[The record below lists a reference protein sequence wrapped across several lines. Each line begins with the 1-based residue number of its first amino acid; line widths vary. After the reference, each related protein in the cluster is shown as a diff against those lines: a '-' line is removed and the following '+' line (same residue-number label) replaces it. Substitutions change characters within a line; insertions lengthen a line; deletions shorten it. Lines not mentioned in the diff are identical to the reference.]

1 MSARLHGTTVRAG
14 AAAVAALLAATL
26 AAPALAATTTVPTSA
41 AAQTEPGGA
50 GPDSAVAL
58 EALRSGDLTAAGRA
72 VPAAAGDLV
81 VEGRGFGHGIGLSQ
95 YGAKGRAE
103 KKWSAA
109 KIAKAYYPG
118 TSPARASDTRKLD
131 VWLRGDTDGKLD
143 VVAEKGLRV
152 RGSDPVAG
160 RQGKLVT
167 LPTKVSNG
175 SRSVAP
181 SRWRVSR
188 LSSGWRLQ
196 ASVGG
201 KWTTVTS
208 SAIKATLKNATR
220 VTISDTDSTVRNVVG
235 STATEYIGSL
245 NADLTD
251 AKKRTVNVTLTSTY
265 RSYLRSVVPAEMPSY
280 WPAAAL
286 GAQAIAARTYASY
299 EQAGGYRPWW
309 WDTCDT
315 TACQV
320 FKGVASYDLK
330 GRKTATHT
338 TAATDAAVRATAG
351 QIRTYGGKP
360 AFTQFSASN
369 GGYSVKGS
377 QPYLK
382 AKSDSYDKLTWS
394 TTITKASVAAA
405 YPSVGTVTSVSVT
418 RDGKGAYGGRAT
430 SVKITG
436 TKGTTTVT
444 GDQFRLA
451 FGLMSTMFKVTVK
464 R

>member
-1 MSARLHGTTVRAG
+1 MSVRRRAAG
-14 AAAVAALLAATL
+14 AALAAVL
-26 AAPALAATTTVPTSA
+26 LGGMVGGMVAPAAASSPDAGASGPEPT
-41 AAQTEPGGA
+41 GA
-50 GPDSAVAL
+50 GPDSAVA
-58 EALRSGDLTAAGRA
+58 ALAATGVAR
-72 VPAAAGDLV
+72 PAAAGDLV
-81 VEGRGFGHGIGLSQ
+81 ISGRGFGHGIGLSQ

-103 KKWSAA
+103 KGLSAQ
-109 KIAKAYYPG
+109 KIVAAYYPG
-118 TSPARASDTRKLD
+118 TSPGNASDTRKID

-143 VVAEKGLRV
+143 VVAEPGLRL
-152 RGSDPVAG
+152 RGSDPTKGSTNAQVS
-160 RQGKLVT
+160 
-167 LPTKVSNG
+167 LPTRVTSG
-175 SRSVAP
+175 SRTVTP

-208 SAIKATLKNATR
+208 SAIAATLKGARR
-220 VTISDTDSTVRNVVG
+220 VTVSDSDYTVRNVVG
-235 STATEYIGSL
+235 STATEYVGSL

-251 AKKRTVNVTLTSTY
+251 TATRTVNVTLTSSY

-280 WPAAAL
+280 WHAQAL

-315 TACQV
+315 TSCQV
-320 FKGVASYDLK
+320 FKGAASYDLK
-330 GRKTATHT
+330 GRRTATHT

-351 QIRTYGGKP
+351 KIRTYAGKP

-377 QPYLK
+377 QPYLQ
-382 AKSDSYDKLTWS
+382 ARSDSYDAFTWQATVS
-394 TTITKASVAAA
+394 GERVEDA
-405 YPSVGTVTSVSVT
+405 YPSIGTFTSVTIT

-430 SVKITG
+430 SVTLTG
-436 TKGTTTVT
+436 TRGSTTVT

-451 FGLMSTMFKVTVK
+451 FGLRSTLFTVTVQS
-464 R
+464 

>member
-1 MSARLHGTTVRAG
+1 MSARRGAAARAG
-14 AAAVAALLAATL
+14 ASAVAVLLAA
-26 AAPALAATTTVPTSA
+26 ALAVPASA
-41 AAQTEPGGA
+41 ATPAASADAAGPDGA

-58 EALRSGDLTAAGRA
+58 ESALRSGLLATASGRA

-81 VEGRGFGHGIGLSQ
+81 IEGRGFGHGIGLSQ
-95 YGAKGRAE
+95 YGAQGRA
-103 KKWSAA
+103 KKGQSAQ
-109 KIAKAYYPG
+109 KIAAVYYPG
-118 TSPARASDTRKLD
+118 TSPASASDTRTLD

-143 VVAEKGLRV
+143 VVAEKGLRI

-160 RQGKLVT
+160 RTGSLVS
-167 LPTKVSNG
+167 LPTTVTSG
-175 SRSVAP
+175 SRKATP

-201 KWTTVTS
+201 TWTTVTS
-208 SAIKATLKNATR
+208 SAIKATLTGATR
-220 VTISDTDSTVRNVVG
+220 VTISDSDYTVRNVVG
-235 STATEYIGSL
+235 STATEYVGAL

-251 AKKRTVNVTLTSTY
+251 AATRTVNVTLTSSY

-280 WPAAAL
+280 WHAQAL

-315 TACQV
+315 TSCQV
-320 FKGVASYDLK
+320 FKGAASYDLK
-330 GRKTATHT
+330 GRRTATHT

-351 QIRTYGGKP
+351 KIRTYGGKP
-360 AFTQFSASN
+360 AFAQFSASN
-369 GGYSVKGS
+369 GGYSVRGS

-382 AKSDSYDKLTWS
+382 AKPDPYDTFAWS
-394 TTITKASVAAA
+394 VTVSKATLARA

-436 TKGTTTVT
+436 TGGTTTVT

-451 FGLMSTMFKVTVK
+451 LGLRSTLFAVTVK